1 MFRSRPYHNAIAL
14 VLCGAACAR
23 PALAALDLETALRD
37 VATSSPTLSAR
48 GARVEAARRRVAP
61 DGAWPA
67 PTLEVGVVNVPTSG
81 RFDADPMT
89 MTMIGASQS
98 VPIFGAP
105 GLARRAAR
113 EAVNEES
120 AVGEMARFE
129 AFGLAWEA
137 YADAWAAVEMARVAQ
152 EHQSVM
158 DRLVQSARARYESGN
173 GRLEDI
179 LSAQAEQ
186 ARLRSDLVTFQ
197 AEELSARA
205 RLDAL
210 RGQPPGSTSDSFT
223 PPPAPAMQAAPAEWL
238 VAVTPDH
245 PRLREADARVRR
257 YRFSARAARR
267 MAWPTLEL
275 RGSYGW
281 RRTLVAT
288 AHGGP
293 LEQDDMFSA
302 SVGFMLPI
310 FAGASGRS
318 EGAALEAM
326 ARASEAERRAAELEL
341 RQQVVSAHAAA
352 AARRRAIGLL
362 ADTVLTTQQ
371 RAVEASWTAYRAGTT
386 DLWRVFESNHALY
399 AEEIALARARQEL
412 AGAQARL
419 VSLTGRTDLLG
430 VAPPVES
437 RPVGD
442 SPRSKP

>member
-1 MFRSRPYHNAIAL
+1 MFRSRPYPSAIAL
-14 VLCGAACAR
+14 VLCGAACAP
-23 PALAALDLETALRD
+23 PALAALDLETVLRD
-37 VATSSPTLSAR
+37 VAASNPTLSAR
-48 GARVEAARRRVAP
+48 SAMVEAARRRVAP
-61 DGAWPA
+61 AGAWPA
-67 PTLEVGVVNVPTSG
+67 PILEVGVVNVPTSG

-89 MTMIGASQS
+89 MTMIGASQR

-113 EAVNEES
+113 EVANEES
-120 AVGEMARFE
+120 AAGEMARYE

-137 YADAWAAVEMARVAQ
+137 YADAWAALQMARVAQ

-158 DRLVQSARARYESGN
+158 ERLVQSARARYESGA

-179 LSAQAEQ
+179 LRAQAEQ
-186 ARLRSDLVTFQ
+186 ARLRADWVAFQ
-197 AEELSARA
+197 AEEQGARA

-210 RGQPPGSTSDSFT
+210 RGRTPGSTSDSFDA
-223 PPPAPAMQAAPAEWL
+223 PPVPAMQAAADEWL
-238 VAVTPDH
+238 SAVTPNH
-245 PRLREADARVRR
+245 PRLREMGARASR
-257 YRFSARAARR
+257 YRFSARAVRR
-267 MAWPTLEL
+267 TAWPELEL

-281 RRTLVAT
+281 RRTLAAT
-288 AHGGP
+288 AHGGA

-341 RQQVVSAHAAA
+341 RQQVASAHAEA
-352 AARRRAIGLL
+352 AARRRTMSLL

-371 RAVEASWTAYRAGTT
+371 RAVEASWSAYRAGTT

-412 AGAQARL
+412 AAAQARL

-430 VAPPVES
+430 VALPVTGA
-437 RPVGD
+437 PMGD
-442 SPRSKP
+442 SLRSKP